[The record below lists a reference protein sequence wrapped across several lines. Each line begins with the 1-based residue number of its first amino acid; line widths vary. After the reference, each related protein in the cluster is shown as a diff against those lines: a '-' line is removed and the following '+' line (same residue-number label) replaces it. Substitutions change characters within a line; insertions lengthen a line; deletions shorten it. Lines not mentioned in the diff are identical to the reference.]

1 MQPGGT
7 PGFGVCK
14 LPTLR
19 QLRRPPQRL
28 LEGLSRMD
36 KNKRKSRNSKFEKNI
51 SFGDAIK
58 IVEQRIQT
66 NTTQSSGSYSYA
78 KVTASANKQAS
89 TSHIPP
95 PKHVQSIETQTDL
108 TWPTNSEKP
117 FHCKA
122 TATVQT
128 DPSEH
133 SALKQA
139 SGSLTSLSPTI
150 PAPIAATVAGGGLP
164 PQVGAKPTSPP
175 AIASHLKKSSPV
187 APGDKSKPGPACSKG
202 PDKQPLKT
210 NVRPPQGS
218 WKPCKTGQQIQLVG
232 RNGHG
237 LGWSAKL

>member
-1 MQPGGT
+1 MSSHTFQTRYGATTASATVTARPPATVKQFVLNAARRDTRIRSVQT
-7 PGFGVCK
+7 PHTAPTAPAITA
-14 LPTLR
+14 PTLR
-19 QLRRPPQRL
+19 TVPNGQ
-28 LEGLSRMD
+28 
-36 KNKRKSRNSKFEKNI
+36 NKRKSRKSNLIRIYPSVMPKNR
-51 SFGDAIK
+51 GATHPN
-58 IVEQRIQT
+58 QHYPG
-66 NTTQSSGSYSYA
+66 SGSPSYA
-78 KVTASANKQAS
+78 KVMASANKQAS

-187 APGDKSKPGPACSKG
+187 APGDKSKPGPA
-202 PDKQPLKT
+202 
-210 NVRPPQGS
+210 V
-218 WKPCKTGQQIQLVG
+218 V
-232 RNGHG
+232 
-237 LGWSAKL
+237 